1 MNTVLPIRYTL
12 HLEPDLTRFRF
23 SGRVEIELQCPQPVD
38 TIALNIL
45 ELAVWRCMVRVN
57 DHDVSCTYQINPE
70 KEELRIILP
79 GRMSETLFLTVDY
92 EGWINDKMAGFYR
105 SRFEANGQIRYIAVT
120 QFQES
125 DARRAF
131 PCMDHP
137 SQKAVFDIE
146 MIVDVNLLALSNGLV
161 VEEKMLDGGK
171 KRVRFQTTP
180 RMSTYLLFFGVGEFH
195 LIQHETDPRVR
206 SATLPGRTGYSR
218 FGLEF
223 GQKALQFCETYYRI
237 SYAMSKMDLIAVPDF
252 AFGAM
257 ENWGAIT
264 FRENLVLHY
273 PGITSKSGEMSICNV
288 IAHEIAHQWFGNLV
302 TPSDWKYLWLN
313 ESFATYFAYGVV
325 DHYHPKWQV
334 WDQFLLGQTATAM
347 KRDGLNDTCAIEI
360 PGGEHVVINTSTAPI
375 IYSKGSSILRVVQE
389 YIGKEDLRKGL
400 QQYLKKFE
408 YANAASHHL
417 WEALEEVSGKPVTEL
432 MKSWIEQPGHP
443 LVEAQRNGRNLTL
456 TQKRFTYLENKSH
469 QIWRIP
475 VTVAVYTETGGSRKI
490 LTLLDEKS
498 IRIDLGTGAV
508 AYKVNAGQAG
518 FYRVAYRTPGDLE
531 AIGRHVASKDLPPED
546 RWGLQNDLF
555 AQVQC
560 GGTSMDDYLAFLAK
574 YSDEDAYLPLSG
586 MVDNL
591 FDAHLVLDGQ
601 RKEAVCRTGKSL
613 IEKILSAIGLLPE
626 VGEALTTSL
635 LRDQMLWH
643 AVVYG
648 SEMAFDFTIDQFKAL
663 LKGEAVHPDIL
674 KSVLMAGALAGG
686 MDTLEWLIHRFE
698 SCDSEHERLQILSAL
713 GCFRDIGIINKALA
727 YSLEKVPVRNRF
739 VPITAAAANLHA
751 TGAMWQWFVAN
762 IDSLEGLH
770 PLLYERVIAGIV
782 PVSGLADP
790 EGVRT
795 FFSRYINQKSQL
807 KAVVR
812 MSLEKLDIN
821 LRMRLS

>member
-23 SGRVEIELQCPQPVD
+23 SGRVEIELQCHKPVD
-38 TIALNIL
+38 TIVLNVL
-45 ELAVWRCMVRVN
+45 ELAVWSCMVRVN

-79 GRMSETLFLTVDY
+79 GRMSETLFLTIDY

-105 SRFEANGQIRYIAVT
+105 SRFESNGQIRYIAVT

-137 SQKAVFDIE
+137 SHKAVFDIE
-146 MIVDVNLLALSNGLV
+146 MIVDLDLLALSNGPV
-161 VEEKMLDGGK
+161 VAEKVLDGAK

-195 LIQHETDPRVR
+195 LMQHETDSRVR

-237 SYAMSKMDLIAVPDF
+237 PYAMPKMDLIAVPDF

-264 FRENLVLHY
+264 FRENLILHY

-375 IYSKGSSILRVVQE
+375 IYSKGSSILRVIQE
-389 YIGKEDLRKGL
+389 YIGKEDFRRGL
-400 QQYLKKFE
+400 QHYLKKFE

-417 WEALEEVSGKPVTEL
+417 WEALEDISGKPVTDL
-432 MKSWIEQPGHP
+432 MKNWIEQPGHP
-443 LVEAQRNGRNLTL
+443 LIEARRNGRYLTL
-456 TQKRFTYLENKSH
+456 TQRQFTYLENSSD
-469 QIWRIP
+469 QIWWIP
-475 VTVAVYTETGGSRKI
+475 VTIIVYTKTGSSGIIS
-490 LTLLDEKS
+490 TLLNEKS
-498 IRIDLGTGAV
+498 IRIDLGDGAK
-508 AYKVNAGQAG
+508 AYKINAGQAG

-531 AIGRHVASKDLPPED
+531 SIGWHVANKDLPPED

-560 GGTSMDDYLAFLAK
+560 SGTSIEDYLTFLSHYA
-574 YSDEDAYLPLSG
+574 DEDGYLPLSS
-586 MVDNL
+586 MADNL
-591 FDAHLVLDGQ
+591 FDAYLVLEGQ
-601 RKEAVCRTGKSL
+601 RKAAVCRTGKSV
-613 IEKILSAIGLLPE
+613 IEKILSSIGVLPE
-626 VGEALTTSL
+626 AGEALTMSL
-635 LRDQMLWH
+635 LRDQILWH

-648 SEMAFDFTIDQFKAL
+648 SDVALNVTNTQFKAL
-663 LKGEAVHPDIL
+663 LEGNAVHPDIY

-686 MDTLEWLIHRFE
+686 KDTLEWLISRFE
-698 SCDSEHERLQILSAL
+698 SCDSEHERLQILTAL
-713 GCFRDIGIINKALA
+713 GCFRDTGMIGQALA
-727 YSLEKVPVRNRF
+727 YSLDKVPVRNRF
-739 VPITAAAANLHA
+739 VPITAAAANPHA
-751 TGAMWQWFVAN
+751 TGAMWQWFLAN

-770 PLLYERVIAGIV
+770 PMLYERVIAGII

-795 FFSRYINQKSQL
+795 FFTEYIKQKPQL
-807 KAVVR
+807 KEVVG
-812 MSLEKLDIN
+812 MSLERLDIN
-821 LRMRLS
+821 LRMRSS